1 MIRSLRARLVLSHTL
16 PILLLMFA
24 LSLYLAYS
32 LEGFLAQSLLRQ
44 LSCQARL
51 LTDQAQENEGIVEN
65 VQATQDFLTRT
76 SDLTDAHVLLLSR
89 DGVIL
94 GSTQDRDAGRIGARY
109 VDGPVSQALR
119 GETAQGIGSGFT
131 GDVAYIV
138 LPLQRSG
145 VTVGALRLSYD
156 VHDLRAEFS
165 QLQWVVLGGVALTI
179 ILGLGIGLG
188 LATTITRPLR
198 QLNESTQRIATGN
211 YHTRVAVPSRDE
223 VGALAHSF
231 NQMIDRLEIVEQG
244 RQRQLAAI
252 VHELARPIA
261 GMQAA
266 VETLRDGADA
276 DVETR
281 AMLLGGV
288 EDELGRLDRLIR
300 TLQNLHKRTLHPI
313 ELNRSE
319 IMLDRVIRASVAN
332 YELVATQLGISLTVD
347 VPPDLPR
354 IQADQDRIIQVLTNL
369 LDNAF
374 KFTPRGGRVSVQAGQ
389 DDQTVW
395 VSIADTGVG
404 IGPDELPFIF
414 QDFYRGDASRPPE
427 KSGVGLGLAICR
439 EIITAHQGHI
449 EVKSEAG
456 RGACF
461 TFTLPKG

>member
-1 MIRSLRARLVLSHTL
+1 MIRSLRARLALSHTL
-16 PILLLMFA
+16 PILLLMPV
-24 LSLYLAYS
+24 LSLYLVYS
-32 LEGFLAQSLLRQ
+32 LEGFLARNLLQQ
-44 LSCQARL
+44 LSYQARL
-51 LTDQAQENEGIVEN
+51 LTDQAQQNEGIMESA
-65 VQATQDFLTRT
+65 QAAQDFLARA
-76 SDLTDAHVLLLSR
+76 SGLTDAHVLLLSR
-89 DGVIL
+89 DGTL
-94 GSTQDRDAGRIGARY
+94 LASTHVEDTGRIGARY
-109 VDGPVSQALR
+109 IDGPVSQALH
-119 GETAQGIGSGFT
+119 GETAQGIGPGLT

-138 LPLQRSG
+138 LPVQRSG
-145 VTVGALRLSYD
+145 VTMGALRLSYD
-156 VHDLRAEFS
+156 AHDLRAEFN
-165 QLQWVVLGGVALTI
+165 QLQWLVLGGVALTA

-198 QLNESTQRIATGN
+198 QLNESTQRIATGGV
-211 YHTRVAVPSRDE
+211 HTRVAVPSRDE

-231 NQMIDRLEIVEQG
+231 NQMIDRLEKVEQG

-266 VETLRDGADA
+266 VETLRDGVDA
-276 DVETR
+276 DIETR
-281 AMLLGGV
+281 TMLLSGV
-288 EDELGRLDRLIR
+288 EDELRRLDRLIQ

-313 ELNRSE
+313 ELNRSA
-319 IMLDRVIRASVAN
+319 ITLDRVIRASVAN
-332 YELVATQLGISLTVD
+332 YELVAAQSGITLTID

-354 IQADQDRIIQVLTNL
+354 IQADEDRIIQVLTNL

-374 KFTPRGGRVSVQAGQ
+374 KFTPHGGQVRVQAGQ
-389 DDQTVW
+389 DDQTAW
-395 VSIADTGVG
+395 VSVADTGVG
-404 IGPDELPFIF
+404 IAPDELPFIF

-461 TFTLPKG
+461 TFKLPKG

>member
-1 MIRSLRARLVLSHTL
+1 MIRSLRARLALSHIL
-16 PILLLMFA
+16 PILLLMPV
-24 LSLYLAYS
+24 LSLYLVYS
-32 LEGFLAQSLLRQ
+32 LEGFLARNLLQQ
-44 LSCQARL
+44 LSYQARL
-51 LTDQAQENEGIVEN
+51 LTDQVQQNEGIVEN
-65 VQATQDFLTRT
+65 AQAAQDFLTHASR
-76 SDLTDAHVLLLSR
+76 LTDAHVLLLSR
-89 DGVIL
+89 DGTIL
-94 GSTQDRDAGRIGARY
+94 ASTHVEDADRIGARY
-109 VDGPVSQALR
+109 IDGSVSQALH
-119 GETAQGIGSGFT
+119 GETAQGIGPGIT

-156 VHDLRAEFS
+156 VHDLRAEFN
-165 QLQWVVLGGVALTI
+165 QLQWLVLGGVALTI

-198 QLNESTQRIATGN
+198 QLNESTQRIATSD
-211 YHTRVAVPSRDE
+211 YYTRVAVPSRDE

-231 NQMIDRLEIVEQG
+231 NQMIDRLEKVEQG

-266 VETLRDGADA
+266 VETLRDGVDA
-276 DVETR
+276 DIETR

-288 EDELGRLDRLIR
+288 EDELARLDRLIR

-313 ELNRSE
+313 ELNRSA
-319 IMLDRVIRASVAN
+319 ITLDRVIRASVAN
-332 YELVATQLGISLTVD
+332 YELVTAQLGITLTID

-354 IQADQDRIIQVLTNL
+354 IQADEDRIIQVLTNL

-374 KFTPRGGRVSVQAGQ
+374 KFTPRGGQVRVQAGK

-395 VSIADTGVG
+395 VSVADTGVG
-404 IGPDELPFIF
+404 IAPDELPFIF